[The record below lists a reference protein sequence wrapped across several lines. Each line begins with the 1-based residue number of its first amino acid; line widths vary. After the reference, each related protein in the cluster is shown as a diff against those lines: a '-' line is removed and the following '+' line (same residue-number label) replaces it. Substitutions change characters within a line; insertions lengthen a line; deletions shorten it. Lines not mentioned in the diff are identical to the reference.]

1 MSRREQI
8 RMTDD
13 EVETFLQGRRTM
25 CVATVGASGYPH
37 VVAMWYGFYQGVPAF
52 WTYAKSQKIVNL
64 RRDPKL
70 TCLVEDGEEYGEL
83 KGVELVGTGR
93 VVEDRDV
100 VQAVGEN
107 VYQRYFGEL
116 NDAGRQAVEL
126 MGAKRAVVVV
136 EAERVVSWDHS
147 KLGGLY

>member
-1 MSRREQI
+1 MA
-8 RMTDD
+8 DD
-13 EVETFLQGRRTM
+13 EVEAFLQGRRTM
-25 CVATVGASGYPH
+25 CVATVGASGHPH

-70 TCLVEDGEEYGEL
+70 SCLVEDG
-83 KGVELVGTGR
+83 
-93 VVEDRDV
+93 DV

-126 MGAKRAVVVV
+126 MGAKRAVVVID
-136 EAERVVSWDHS
+136 AERVVSWDHS